1 MKNTKRTATR
11 LMLIIA
17 QHDAFRL
24 GDLETANRLLHLLNR
39 RLISVGLADNAG
51 FKAECIAQ
59 ECGCKI
65 RYSRCFN
72 GATISY

>member
-1 MKNTKRTATR
+1 MKNTKHNATR

-24 GDLETANRLLHLLNR
+24 GNLETANRLLHLLNR
-39 RLISVGLADNAG
+39 RRLSVGLADDAG
-51 FKAECIAQ
+51 FKAELIAE
-59 ECGCKI
+59 ECGCRI

-72 GATISY
+72 RATISF